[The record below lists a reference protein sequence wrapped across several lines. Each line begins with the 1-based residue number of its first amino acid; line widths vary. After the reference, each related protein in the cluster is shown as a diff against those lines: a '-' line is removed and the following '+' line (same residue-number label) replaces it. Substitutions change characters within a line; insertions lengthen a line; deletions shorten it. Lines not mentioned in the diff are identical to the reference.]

1 MKVLTFGE
9 IMLRLQP
16 FGFKRLSQA
25 DSFEACFSGGEANVA
40 VSIAR
45 FGEEA
50 VFLSKLPANEIADHC
65 IAALRGEG
73 VTPYIV
79 RGGERMGIY
88 FIEKGASQRASKVV
102 YDRKYA
108 SVNTL
113 TPDEIDFD
121 RLFDGVDW
129 FHFTGITAAISEGA
143 YRTLSVVAEE
153 AKRRGVTVSCDL
165 NYRKNLWTSEQAGIQ
180 MRRLMPFVDVL
191 ISNEEDCKQVFGLE
205 GKGSDIEGGVLNAD
219 GYADIA
225 AKIRKEFPSISSVAF
240 TLRESLSASANNWS
254 GVLFRDG
261 KGYFS
266 KKYAITHIVD
276 RVGGG
281 DSFAGGLIYALA
293 SGKEP
298 QDAIEFAV
306 AASCLKHSI
315 EGDWNA
321 VSVKEVESLV
331 KNGGSGRVAR

>member
-25 DSFEACFSGGEANVA
+25 DSFEACFGGGEANVA

-121 RLFDGVDW
+121 RLFDDVDW

-180 MRRLMPFVDVL
+180 MRRLSQKAIEDYVRR
-191 ISNEEDCKQVFGLE
+191 EEPYDCA
-205 GKGSDIEGGVLNAD
+205 GS
-219 GYADIA
+219 
-225 AKIRKEFPSISSVAF
+225 AKIEKLGIALMQSVSSDDP
-240 TLRESLSASANNWS
+240 TSLI
-254 GVLFRDG
+254 GLPLM
-261 KGYFS
+261 
-266 KKYAITHIVD
+266 
-276 RVGGG
+276 RVTTMLMN
-281 DSFAGGLIYALA
+281 AGIEVVEGL
-293 SGKEP
+293 GE
-298 QDAIEFAV
+298 
-306 AASCLKHSI
+306 
-315 EGDWNA
+315 
-321 VSVKEVESLV
+321 
-331 KNGGSGRVAR
+331 